1 MMNLTPF
8 DRRLAQLKEQLIAQ
22 GGRVVDLTLRAVEAY
37 FERDIAKAASVVDT
51 DSEVDRV
58 DVQIERASI
67 PLLAMGETDEHAI
80 RSVFTIVKIN
90 NELERI
96 AYCGVQVAEVVEDAA
111 RTDEKV
117 PPQFRVMANSIIG
130 MLRDANQALAKVD
143 TGLAERVLAFDDTVN
158 RFKTEIT
165 LDVQKKVAA
174 GDFSPRFAFQLL
186 TVAKSLERI
195 ADHCTNIC
203 EQLIYLESG
212 RVVRHMRE
220 GWSKPVPPPV

>member
-1 MMNLTPF
+1 MIDVTPF
-8 DRRLAQLKEQLIAQ
+8 DRKLAQLKEQLITQ

-37 FERDIAKAASVVDT
+37 FERDIAKASSVVDT

-67 PLLAMGETDEHAI
+67 PPLAMGETDEHAI
-80 RSVFTIVKIN
+80 RSVLTIVKVN

-96 AYCGVQVAEVVEDAA
+96 AYCGVMVAEVVEDAA
-111 RTDEKV
+111 RSDEKV

-165 LDVQKKVAA
+165 MDVQKKVAA

-186 TVAKSLERI
+186 TVAKALERI

-220 GWSKPVPPPV
+220 GWSKPVPPSV